1 MILPIY
7 VYGSDVLRAKSKE
20 VDIEN
25 VDREVF
31 GKFVDDMFETMK
43 NADGVGLAA
52 PQVGKDIQCV
62 MVDGR
67 DIADSY
73 HYLKDFVR
81 VMINPV
87 VLEESEETSTYSEG
101 CLSIPDINCDVIRP
115 KRIKVEYYDRDFV
128 KHVEEFDDFAAG
140 VKAVLTGA
148 EPAVSFQ
155 EAGQLLDKYFA
166 EIEAEQKAEAAAM
179 GAALR
184 EEGEAF
190 LKFNADQEGVVVL
203 PSGLQYKVL
212 AEGQGKK
219 PKATDKVKCHYAGTL
234 LNGVQFDS
242 SYDRGEPAVFG
253 LNQVIAGWTE
263 GVQLMSEGSKYE
275 FYIPYNLAYGEHG
288 APGAIPP
295 YATLKFVVELLEVL

>member
-1 MILPIY
+1 MDKTSY
-7 VYGSDVLRAKSKE
+7 A
-20 VDIEN
+20 
-25 VDREVF
+25 
-31 GKFVDDMFETMK
+31 
-43 NADGVGLAA
+43 VGMMLA
-52 PQVGKDIQCV
+52 QNMLSSGIQK
-62 MVDGR
+62 
-67 DIADSY
+67 I
-73 HYLKDFVR
+73 
-81 VMINPV
+81 
-87 VLEESEETSTYSEG
+87 
-101 CLSIPDINCDVIRP
+101 
-115 KRIKVEYYDRDFV
+115 
-128 KHVEEFDDFAAG
+128 EFDDFAAG
-140 VKAVLTGA
+140 VKAILTGS
-148 EPAVSFQ
+148 EPAVPFK
-155 EAGQLLDKYFA
+155 EASQLLEEYFA
-166 EIEAEQKAEAAAM
+166 GIEAEQNALAEAM

-190 LKFNADQEGVVVL
+190 LKMNAGQEGVVVL

-212 AEGQGKK
+212 TAGEGKK

-295 YATLKFVVELLEVL
+295 YATLKFVVELIEVL